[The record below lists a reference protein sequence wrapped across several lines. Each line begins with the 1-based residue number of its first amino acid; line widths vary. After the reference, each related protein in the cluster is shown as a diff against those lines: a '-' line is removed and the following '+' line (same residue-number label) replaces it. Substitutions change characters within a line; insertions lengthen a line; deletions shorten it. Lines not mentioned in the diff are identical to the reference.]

1 MIVWRT
7 GLCSIVYHSRI
18 LVGPVLTGELETVGL
33 GLGFCVLSGLRL
45 VWLYLVVFCCLFI
58 VFLVVVIYL

>member
-18 LVGPVLTGELETVGL
+18 LVGPVLTGELEAVGL

-45 VWLYLVVFCCLFI
+45 VWLFFVAFSWFS
-58 VFLVVVIYL
+58 